1 MNDAVPQ
8 NALDPWQA
16 TAPWLRRWVA
26 EDAAAH
32 TALWAVRG
40 ATAGKDLFVGSLRGW
55 RMRQR
60 DGVFEQFAALL
71 QFPRYF
77 GGNWNAF
84 NDCVGD
90 LDWLRASGFLLV
102 LLDAADVLRD
112 GHPDEFGLLLTLLE
126 DCAESFA
133 TETEFGPARPF
144 HVLLHATPKGAGELE
159 RRLAAVGRDVPLVEL

>member
-1 MNDAVPQ
+1 MSDAVPQ
-8 NALDPWQA
+8 NALDPLQA
-16 TAPWLRRWVA
+16 TAPWLWRWVA

-32 TALWAVRG
+32 TALWGVRG
-40 ATAGKDLFVGSLRGW
+40 ATAGKDLFIGSLRGW
-55 RMRQR
+55 KMRQR

-84 NDCVGD
+84 IDCMRD

-112 GHPDEFGLLLTLLE
+112 GDPDEFGLLLTRLE
-126 DCAESFA
+126 DSAESFA
-133 TETEFGPARPF
+133 TETEFGPAVPF
-144 HVLLHATPKGAGELE
+144 HVLLHATPERAGELE
-159 RRLAAVGRDVPLVEL
+159 RRLAAAGRDLPIAEL